1 MAWSSSTGSC
11 CQTRHFS
18 GCSQRK
24 AFWLRRRFRLSDPPF
39 QRVFTAY
46 ASHWK
51 FTVMAVRPA
60 ISAGVH
66 SWWPATTANCRAVR
80 PAISAGVHSR
90 AWLNGHTAPGCQT
103 RHFSGCSQ
111 PSTSTTETN
120 HELSDPPFQRVFT
133 AVHREGTGAL
143 VLSDPP
149 FQRVFTALRTPKHKN
164 DFGCQTR
171 HFSGCSQ
178 RARRSVGSP
187 RGCQTRHFSGC
198 SQPESPRTGRWWT
211 LSDPPFQRVFT
222 ARPRRQN
229 ILWRAVRPA
238 ISAGVHSA
246 NELHQLRFGSCQ
258 TRHFSGCS
266 QRSARSHGETTRLS
280 DPPFQ
285 RVFTACLAE
294 HIKNYC
300 AVRPAIS
307 AGVHS
312 STDLIIEYA
321 KKLSDPPFQ
330 RVFTAQRFAG
340 PRGWG
345 LSDPPFQRVFTAAK
359 PPCVSSSIAV
369 RPAISAGVHSPPSW
383 PFRIS

>member
-187 RGCQTRHFSGC
+187 RGCQSGC
-198 SQPESPRTGRWWT
+198 SQPVHVVKTFFGA

-222 ARPRRQN
+222 ARTN
-229 ILWRAVRPA
+229 STNSVSEAVRPA
-238 ISAGVHSA
+238 ISAGVHSDRLVA
-246 NELHQLRFGSCQ
+246 TARRRGCQ

-266 QRSARSHGETTRLS
+266 QR
-280 DPPFQ
+280 
-285 RVFTACLAE
+285 V
-294 HIKNYC
+294 
-300 AVRPAIS
+300 
-307 AGVHS
+307 
-312 STDLIIEYA
+312 
-321 KKLSDPPFQ
+321 
-330 RVFTAQRFAG
+330 
-340 PRGWG
+340 
-345 LSDPPFQRVFTAAK
+345 
-359 PPCVSSSIAV
+359 
-369 RPAISAGVHSPPSW
+369 
-383 PFRIS
+383 